1 MVSKLTLFDLDN
13 TLLGGDSD
21 HAWGEFLIDQGLVEA
36 AAHRAENDRHY
47 AQYQAGKLDIDAYVE
62 FTLRPILQLDPAERD
77 TLHHKFMQHHVLPMV
92 LPKAR
97 SLVNRH
103 LDAGDCCV
111 IITATNRFITEP
123 IAAEFGVP
131 YMLATDLEQREGFF
145 TGKIAGFPCYQDGK
159 VARIQQWLDAQD
171 ENLELTTASFYSD
184 SINDLPLLQAV
195 GNPVVVDPDT
205 ALAQKAEQ
213 FEWPVMSLR

>member
-1 MVSKLTLFDLDN
+1 
-13 TLLGGDSD
+13 
-21 HAWGEFLIDQGLVEA
+21 
-36 AAHRAENDRHY
+36 
-47 AQYQAGKLDIDAYVE
+47 
-62 FTLRPILQLDPAERD
+62 
-77 TLHHKFMQHHVLPMV
+77 
-92 LPKAR
+92 
-97 SLVNRH
+97 
-103 LDAGDCCV
+103 V

-131 YMLATDLEQREGFF
+131 YLLATDLEQREGFF